1 VTVSPDD
8 ANKTQWLKEEL
19 LLHVPMLRA
28 YLRGRF
34 PSVPDVDDIVEESVV
49 RVLRAHEA
57 GAVASCKGLLFST
70 ARNLALDLVRRQR
83 VVSFEPMT
91 ESSDSYVFTD
101 GTDIVEAVN
110 KKQEFEILT
119 QAIQSLPKR
128 CRQVMTLRTAYGLS
142 QKQIAQKLGISE
154 NTVEKQM
161 STGIRRCAVYFARL
175 GLP

>member
-1 VTVSPDD
+1 MSAED
-8 ANKTQWLKEEL
+8 AETTQWLKEL
-19 LLHVPMLRA
+19 LQHAPMLRA
-28 YLRGRF
+28 YLAGRF
-34 PSVPDVDDIVEESVV
+34 PSIADIDNLVEESIV

-57 GAVASCKGLLFST
+57 GGVISTKGLLFST
-70 ARNLALDLVRRQR
+70 ARHLALDQVRRQR

-91 ESSDSYVFTD
+91 EAADSYVFTD
-101 GTDIVEAVN
+101 GTDIVETVS

-128 CRQVMTLRTAYGLS
+128 CRQVVTLRTAYGLS
-142 QKQIAQKLGISE
+142 QKQIADKLGISV

-161 STGIRRCAVYFARL
+161 CIGIRKCTAYFAQL